1 MAIDPNTKKLV
12 LRLIPYGLFVATSR
26 AGETIGAGTI
36 NWVSQASFEPP
47 LVVVGIKVESAL
59 HEVIAA
65 SRAFALNIVGK
76 GQRDL
81 AMKFFKGAQP
91 AGGMLNGYRYENGVT
106 GAPLLL
112 DAPAWFE
119 CRVVDEVRRGD
130 HTIFVGQVV
139 EVGSRREEEPLTLR
153 EAGFSYGG

>member
-1 MAIDPNTKKLV
+1 MTIDPNTKKAV

-36 NWVSQASFEPP
+36 NWVTQASSEPP

-59 HEVIAA
+59 HEVITA
-65 SRAFALNIVGK
+65 SRAFALNVLGK
-76 GQRDL
+76 GQKEL
-81 AMKFFKGAQP
+81 AKKFFKGAQP
-91 AGGMLNGYRYENGVT
+91 AGELLNGYRYENGVT

>member
-1 MAIDPNTKKLV
+1 MDPNAKKTV

-26 AGETIGAGTI
+26 AGDSVGAGTI
-36 NWVSQASFEPP
+36 NWVTQASFEPP
-47 LVVVGIKVESAL
+47 LVVVGIKVDSAL
-59 HEVIAA
+59 HEVISA
-65 SRAFALNIVGK
+65 SRAFALNVVGK
-76 GQRDL
+76 AQKDL
-81 AMKFFKGAQP
+81 AVKFFKGAQP
-91 AGGMLNGYRYENGVT
+91 EGETLNGYRYENGST

-130 HTIFVGQVV
+130 HTIFVGEVV
-139 EVGSRREEEPLTLR
+139 EAGSRRQEEFLTLR